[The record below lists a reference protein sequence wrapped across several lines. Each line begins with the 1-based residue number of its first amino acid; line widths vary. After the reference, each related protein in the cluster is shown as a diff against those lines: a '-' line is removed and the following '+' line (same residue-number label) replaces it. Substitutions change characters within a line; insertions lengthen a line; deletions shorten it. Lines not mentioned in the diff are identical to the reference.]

1 MQYQPLKVL
10 IKKIILIDGIA
21 RSGKLLTGSLV
32 SSFENS
38 EHLEF
43 GLNFEHF
50 CPAVEFRKVDLE
62 FAKAYLSNHLNEL
75 IYNKYLSRNVNFR
88 PSDRTGVANS
98 INLKTYKKRLN
109 INEGDQII
117 KLIKKENKQVP
128 FITHNILVSIN
139 ALNELKINYK
149 MIEIFRNPFS
159 LVMSWYKRGLG
170 YRIGKDYRMFTLLIK
185 KYKKFLPWYDVISNT
200 NKSAANDLE
209 KCINYVH
216 FLTKKSVE
224 NYQKLEKKNKKKIL
238 ITSYERIV
246 ENTDG
251 ELKIISNFLNT
262 KLSIHTNSFVKK
274 EKCPKRID
282 REKIDYYRSYI
293 KTKVKKNIFK
303 KLVSLEKEFN
313 NSIYGLTK

>member
-10 IKKIILIDGIA
+10 IKKIILIDGIS

-50 CPAVEFRKVDLE
+50 CPAVEFKKVDLE
-62 FAKAYLSNHLNEL
+62 FARAYLSNYLNEL

-88 PSDRTGVANS
+88 PNDRTGVANS
-98 INLKTYKKRLN
+98 INFKMYKKRLN

-128 FITHNILVSIN
+128 FITHDILVNID
-139 ALNELKINYK
+139 ALNELKIDYK

-159 LVMSWYKRGLG
+159 LAMSWYKRGLG
-170 YRIGKDYRMFTLLIK
+170 YRYGKDYRMFTLLIK
-185 KYKKFLPWYDVISNT
+185 KYKKFLPWYDVVSNT
-200 NKSAANDLE
+200 NKSAVNDLE

-224 NYQKLEKKNKKKIL
+224 NYQKLEKKDKKKIL

-246 ENTDG
+246 ENTDE

-274 EKCPKRID
+274 ENCPKKID

-293 KTKVKKNIFK
+293 KTKVKKNIFER
-303 KLVSLEKEFN
+303 LVSLEKEFN